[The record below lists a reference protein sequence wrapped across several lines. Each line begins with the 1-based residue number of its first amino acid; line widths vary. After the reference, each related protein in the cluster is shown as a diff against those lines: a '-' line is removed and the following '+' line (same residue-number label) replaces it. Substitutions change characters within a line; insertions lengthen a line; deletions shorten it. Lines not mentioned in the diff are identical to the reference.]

1 MKFQLKNCLA
11 TLHFMKIQTISI
23 VTAATILLVGCGK
36 QSGSSGTASAPANE
50 QSSAESA
57 ATAANITGTW
67 KWIAP
72 TNPDGKT
79 PDITFILKLQGGTLS
94 GTVNKST
101 GTEVI
106 TNGVG
111 QGDEVSFQTVVQ
123 KKTGPTTTIYS
134 GKISGDTIKGT
145 VEIAVGDRKLGT
157 KDWEADRAKK

>member
-1 MKFQLKNCLA
+1 
-11 TLHFMKIQTISI
+11 MKIQTINI
-23 VTAATILLVGCGK
+23 VTAATLFLVGCGK
-36 QSGSSGTASAPANE
+36 QNGSSGTASSPAKE
-50 QSSAESA
+50 PSSAASA

-79 PDITFILKLQGGTLS
+79 PDITFTLKLQGATLT

-101 GTEVI
+101 STEVI

-123 KKTGPTTTIYS
+123 KKAGPTTTTYS
-134 GKISGDTIKGT
+134 GKISGDTIKGK
-145 VEIAVGDRKLGT
+145 VEVEVGDRKLGT
-157 KDWEADRAKK
+157 QDWEADRTKE

>member
-1 MKFQLKNCLA
+1 V
-11 TLHFMKIQTISI
+11 KIQTINI
-23 VTAATILLVGCGK
+23 VTAATLFLVGCGK
-36 QSGSSGTASAPANE
+36 QNGSSGTASAPAKVP
-50 QSSAESA
+50 SSAASA

-79 PDITFILKLQGGTLS
+79 PDITFTLKLQGATLT

-101 GTEVI
+101 STEVI

-123 KKTGPTTTIYS
+123 KKAGPTTTTYS
-134 GKISGDTIKGT
+134 GKISGDTIKGK
-145 VEIAVGDRKLGT
+145 VEVEVGDRKLGT
-157 KDWEADRAKK
+157 QDWEADRTKE